1 MQEVKRSLRKRLIS
15 ERKGMDKALRMSADE
30 SIFQQLVPLVKDA
43 DIVLTYVSTEIEV
56 DTRRLL
62 QFCFDNDIRVGVP
75 VSGDT
80 ELEFYE
86 IRSFAELEDGRYGI
100 LEPVNRIKQI
110 EVSEASLCI
119 VPALC
124 ADGSGLR
131 LGYGKGYYDRF
142 LSRFRGKSVIICYRR
157 HKMTVPTEP
166 HDEKADLTIFD
177 K

>member
-1 MQEVKRSLRKRLIS
+1 MQEVKRSLRKRLIG
-15 ERKGMDKALRMSADE
+15 ERKAMDITLKASADE
-30 SIFQQLVPLVKDA
+30 SIFQQIIALLGGVDTL
-43 DIVLTYVSTEIEV
+43 LTYVSTDIEV

-62 QFCFDNDIRVGVP
+62 QFCFDNGIKAGVP

-86 IRSFAELEDGRYGI
+86 IRSFSELKEGRYGI
-100 LEPVNRIKQI
+100 LEPVNRDVPIA
-110 EVSEASLCI
+110 VTDNSVCI

-124 ADGSGLR
+124 ADGNGFR

-142 LSRFRGKSVIICYRR
+142 LSKFCGKSVIVCYRK
-157 HKMTVPTEP
+157 HKICVPTEP
-166 HDEKADLTIFD
+166 HDKKADLTIFD